1 MKRWLSLFLIICL
14 IILISCAAKRLAQID
29 IPNPK
34 ECLHTADNGEIML
47 CADPIF
53 IKEDIL
59 AYYGIDLLS
68 KGWFPVKI
76 SISNIGAETI
86 SIEKKGVVLIF
97 DDKVFVCYGANEA
110 FKDTKASVTGRTIGW
125 GAAFGVI
132 GGSLA
137 YTSARNRNE
146 AVSLALYSKQFFFGK
161 IPVNE
166 TRKGLVYFKVDKDIE
181 KKLREKGL
189 EKKSAFIEVRY
200 TFVQR
205 DSENVIR
212 IKLE

>member
-1 MKRWLSLFLIICL
+1 MKKEFLLLFIIFTFL
-14 IILISCAAKRLAQID
+14 LNSCAGKRLAQIE

-34 ECLHTADNGEIML
+34 ECLRNAENGEIML
-47 CADPIF
+47 CANAIY
-53 IKEDIL
+53 IKEDMM
-59 AYYGIDLLS
+59 AYYGIDLLK
-68 KGWFPVKI
+68 KGWLPVKL
-76 SISNIGAETI
+76 SISNIGGQTI
-86 SIEKKGVVLIF
+86 SIEKKGIVLIV
-97 DDKVFVCYGANEA
+97 DDKVFPCCEA
-110 FKDTKASVTGRTIGW
+110 HEVFSNTKASVTGRTIGW
-125 GAAFGVI
+125 GTAFGVI
-132 GGSLA
+132 GGSVA

-146 AVSLALYSKQFFFGK
+146 ALSLALYSKQFFFGK

-189 EKKSAFIEVRY
+189 EKNSAFIEVRY